1 MPAPRLLVTAAV
13 ASAGALVLSTTAAL
27 TYSAAETQSS
37 LARFIDASQSLPAV
51 ALDAP
56 DELDAAIGV
65 EPPQATSTPTPPA
78 SFERRV
84 VPLAPAP
91 VRGGDAPGNAPAP
104 APAPEPVSPNEPPVA
119 TPTPTPAPSEGTPT
133 PEPTPTP
140 DPGATPGEPEEE
152 SQPGTGE
159 GVQEEAPPA
168 PEFFAPPFDDALPS
182 WLLPSKNE
190 G

>member
-1 MPAPRLLVTAAV
+1 MLATAAV

-27 TYSAAETQSS
+27 TFSAADTHAS
-37 LARFIDASQSLPAV
+37 LARFIDASQTLPAV

-65 EPPQATSTPTPPA
+65 EPPQATATPDPPA

-91 VRGGDAPGNAPAP
+91 VRGDAPAP
-104 APAPEPVSPNEPPVA
+104 APAPAPATPAEPPVS
-119 TPTPTPAPSEGTPT
+119 TPTPIPTPAPSDGTPT
-133 PEPTPTP
+133 PDPSPTP
-140 DPGATPGEPEEE
+140 DPGATPEEPSEE

-159 GVQEEAPPA
+159 GVHEEAPSA
-168 PEFFAPPFDDALPS
+168 PEFFTPPFDDALPS
-182 WLLPSKNE
+182 WLLPTPNAD
-190 G
+190 